1 MAVFRRLLLVAVL
14 SSAAACAT
22 LPDTPAIPR
31 GAPSVTLV
39 HFNDMHEM
47 VAGAA
52 GHMGGI
58 GRLSTL
64 VRRERARHSPVLV
77 TLGGDFLSPSA
88 IATARVDG
96 EPLAG
101 RQAVAVLNQLGLD
114 WATFGNHEFDLRE
127 EAFRARLSE
136 IKFGLVSSN
145 VTDNEGR
152 LFAPAVPSAIVTLR
166 AAGRDLRVGI
176 VGLTVD
182 FTIQPYV
189 RYRPVIESAREQIRT
204 FAGKTDAIIALSHLG
219 LPGDTALAEALPEI
233 DLVLGGHEHDNYILR
248 RGSAFSTLVKAD
260 SNAKS
265 AAIVTMTFPAPGARP
280 SIQARIEHLNAS
292 IPPDPAMEAEVR
304 RWTTTAFAAFARDGF
319 SPERVV
325 ANLPEALD
333 GRDSTVRTRPGNLTE
348 LITAAIQRVAAPVD
362 LPIMNGGSIRI
373 DDLLAAGPITEY
385 DIIRILPFG
394 GEVLRAE
401 VTGDLLLE
409 TLKTGAAN
417 QGTGGYLH
425 PRGAARVDGEWR
437 LHGQPIDPERW
448 YSIALPE
455 YLLTGAE
462 LGMPFLVRTSPR
474 VRNVKGLGDIRQ
486 AVIAELKAR
495 STGKAVAFRLS
506 PVQSRPAAGSLL
518 RAPAW

>member
-1 MAVFRRLLLVAVL
+1 MGVLRRLLLAAVV
-14 SSAAACAT
+14 SSVACAT
-22 LPDTPAIPR
+22 LPDTPAVPR
-31 GAPSVTLV
+31 GAPAVTIV

-52 GHMGGI
+52 GHLGGI
-58 GRLSTL
+58 ARLSTV
-64 VRRERARHSPVLV
+64 VRRERARNSPVLV

-101 RQAVAVLNQLGLD
+101 RQAVAVLNQLGVD
-114 WATFGNHEFDLRE
+114 WATFGNHEFDLPE
-127 EAFRARLSE
+127 GAFRTRLSE
-136 IKFGLVSSN
+136 ITFGLVSSN
-145 VTDNEGR
+145 VTDAAGR
-152 LFAPAVPSAIVTLR
+152 PFTPAVPSTIVTVR
-166 AAGRDLRVGI
+166 AGGRDLRLGI

-189 RYRPVIESAREQIRT
+189 RYRPAVEAAREQIRT

-265 AAIVTMTFPAPGARP
+265 AAIVTLTFPAPGARP
-280 SIQARIEHLNAS
+280 VIQARIEHLNAS

-304 RWTTTAFAAFARDGF
+304 RWTATAFAAFARDGF

-333 GRDSTVRTRPGNLTE
+333 GRDSTVRMRPGNLTD
-348 LITAAIQRVAAPVD
+348 LITAAIQRVASPVD
-362 LPIMNGGSIRI
+362 LSIVNGGSIRI

-401 VTGDLLLE
+401 VTGDLLIQ
-409 TLKTGAAN
+409 TLDAGVVN

-425 PRGAARVDGEWR
+425 PRGARRVDGDWR
-437 LHGQPIDPERW
+437 LHDQAIDPERW
-448 YSIALPE
+448 YRVALPE

-462 LGMPFLVRTSPR
+462 LRMPFLVRTSPR
-474 VRNVKGLGDIRQ
+474 VRNVTGLGDIRQ

-495 STGKAVAFRLS
+495 YAANAGLRLT
-506 PVQSRPAAGSLL
+506 PVRPRRAAGSLL
-518 RAPAW
+518 HAPGW